1 VFLGFIVFVEFV
13 ALNPLEE
20 LSKLY
25 ELNKLNKH
33 NKHLALSL
41 FVSRII
47 TDYSKHTFPFNYPA
61 LIASLLYG

>member
-1 VFLGFIVFVEFV
+1 VFVE
-13 ALNPLEE
+13 LNSLEE

-25 ELNKLNKH
+25 EL

-61 LIASLLYG
+61 LIAPLLYR

>member
-1 VFLGFIVFVEFV
+1 MFLGFIVFVEFV
-13 ALNPLEE
+13 ALNSLEE
-20 LSKLY
+20 LS
-25 ELNKLNKH
+25 KLNKH

>member
-1 VFLGFIVFVEFV
+1 VFVE
-13 ALNPLEE
+13 LNSLEE

-25 ELNKLNKH
+25 ELNKH

-61 LIASLLYG
+61 LIAPLLYR

>member
-1 VFLGFIVFVEFV
+1 VFLEFV

-25 ELNKLNKH
+25 ELNKH

-41 FVSRII
+41 FMPRII
-47 TDYSKHTFPFNYPA
+47 TDYPKHTSPFNYLA
-61 LIASLLYG
+61 ILASLLYG